1 MKVIFD
7 VDGTLMDI
15 EHRRVHLQNGNND
28 WEAFNNAMEH
38 DTPNFPI
45 MQIAR
50 EMSDVGHEIVICS
63 ARNERHREIT
73 ESQIRDCG
81 VDFMHCF
88 LREDDDFR
96 PDEVFKQD
104 VLDALIAQDWK
115 PDLVFDDRNKVVEMW
130 RRNGLTCVQVAEGDF

>member
-28 WEAFNNAMEH
+28 WARFNAAMER
-38 DTPNFPI
+38 DVPNYPI
-45 MQIAR
+45 MHIAFD
-50 EMSDVGHEIVICS
+50 MSEQGHEIVICS
-63 ARNERHREIT
+63 ARNERHRTIT
-73 ESQIRDCG
+73 EKQIADCG
-81 VDFMHCF
+81 VKFQHCF
-88 LREDDDFR
+88 LREDEDYR

>member
-38 DTPNFPI
+38 DIPNFQI
-45 MQIAR
+45 MQIAK
-50 EMSDVGHEIVICS
+50 EMSDNGHEIVICS

-73 ESQIRDCG
+73 ESQITNCG
-81 VDFMHCF
+81 VNFGHCF
-88 LREDDDFR
+88 LRGDDDFR

-115 PDLVFDDRNKVVEMW
+115 PDLVFDDRNKVVDMW
-130 RRNGLTCVQVAEGDF
+130 RRNGLVCVQVAEGDF